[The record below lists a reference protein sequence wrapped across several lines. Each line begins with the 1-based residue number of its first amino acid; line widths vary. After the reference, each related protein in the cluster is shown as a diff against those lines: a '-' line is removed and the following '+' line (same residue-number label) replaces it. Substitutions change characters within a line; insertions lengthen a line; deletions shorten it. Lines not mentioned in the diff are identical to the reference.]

1 MPALPVLQNGFVAP
15 GLGVGFNLGGT
26 SSNGVAAVAAAFA
39 PKSTVG
45 MISGGVGVDFGAS
58 HGIEYGARIGVPL
71 DFLERRGPFG
81 AVAFIGVGGDSPTS
95 GGTSLLDVP
104 VGIGVG
110 WRHALGGT
118 RGISVYVAPFY
129 LYSRS
134 SPSGESTTSEG
145 SFRAS
150 LGTDLTLGPRL
161 GLTLG
166 GDAGTRGP
174 GRIAA
179 GVSYLLIH

>member
-15 GLGVGFNLGGT
+15 GLGVGFNLGGNA
-26 SSNGVAAVAAAFA
+26 SSGVAALAAAWA
-39 PKSTVG
+39 PRTTVA
-45 MISGGVGVDFGAS
+45 MISGGVGADFGAA
-58 HGIEYGARIGVPL
+58 HGVEYGARVAAPL
-71 DFLERRGPFG
+71 DFLQRRGPIG
-81 AVAFIGVGGDSPTS
+81 AVAFIGVGGDTPSN
-95 GGTSLLDVP
+95 GGASQLDVP

-110 WRHALGGT
+110 WRHALGAT

-134 SPSGESTTSEG
+134 SPSSESSTSEG